1 MCAQAADT
9 AVACPTGNAG
19 VGRREA
25 THGTEVALRQFG
37 GLGTGSQGAGGI
49 GKETEKDCEEKEQ
62 MIEERGGKQSCRESS
77 HGYGH
82 LLPAGRSQW
91 YLCAA
96 LCVTLTLSLS
106 LLILMPSRFGSV
118 DRTLSDL
125 ERSVSNLTESVSL
138 HLSKLHEKGEVGCPD
153 GWYLHN
159 SSCYF
164 FSAYKASWYTA
175 RDSCRDMDATLLILT
190 DEEEWGFVNRISN
203 GRYFWLGLSDERT
216 GEWEWVNGSPYIMDR
231 RQVQLSHYDKWVPGQ
246 PDNWAGHSIGG
257 TEDCAHISISGKLND
272 NHCTSHLSLPSSWV
286 LANTNFS
293 TSCSGSFRP
302 ILPAS
307 SSDSFS
313 FTLNRG
319 LSLSSNVFCHS
330 NTGGMTG
337 GDNVVKLTLMFWRFQ
352 QVSLMLTLRS
362 NVTQQR
368 RKNLTLDGEVLHN
381 LRGAE
386 NDPIAVLLSLTFTLF
401 FLIFILV
408 LPFLIL
414 TLLPLCRR
422 QLQDAQLK
430 DRGKD
435 RGTVGLSL
443 PPARLIRVVL
453 GSEPAFTTM
462 SPKRHGRETG
472 RDGVE
477 EC

>member
-1 MCAQAADT
+1 MADT
-9 AVACPTGNAG
+9 K
-19 VGRREA
+19 E
-25 THGTEVALRQFG
+25 LRQE
-37 GLGTGSQGAGGI
+37 LIAMDENED
-49 GKETEKDCEEKEQ
+49 KAWW
-62 MIEERGGKQSCRESS
+62 RPESS

-138 HLSKLHEKGEVGCPD
+138 HLSKLHEKVGSLEMKLSDLKRSVSNLTESVSFHSSKLPKKGEVGCPD

-231 RQVQLSHYDKWVPGQ
+231 SKWVPGQ

-272 NHCTSHLSLPSSWV
+272 NHCTVTYPFICK
-286 LANTNFS
+286 ATTN
-293 TSCSGSFRP
+293 
-302 ILPAS
+302 
-307 SSDSFS
+307 
-313 FTLNRG
+313 
-319 LSLSSNVFCHS
+319 
-330 NTGGMTG
+330 
-337 GDNVVKLTLMFWRFQ
+337 K
-352 QVSLMLTLRS
+352 
-362 NVTQQR
+362 
-368 RKNLTLDGEVLHN
+368 
-381 LRGAE
+381 AE
-386 NDPIAVLLSLTFTLF
+386 HF
-401 FLIFILV
+401 
-408 LPFLIL
+408 
-414 TLLPLCRR
+414 
-422 QLQDAQLK
+422 
-430 DRGKD
+430 
-435 RGTVGLSL
+435 
-443 PPARLIRVVL
+443 
-453 GSEPAFTTM
+453 
-462 SPKRHGRETG
+462 
-472 RDGVE
+472 
-477 EC
+477 